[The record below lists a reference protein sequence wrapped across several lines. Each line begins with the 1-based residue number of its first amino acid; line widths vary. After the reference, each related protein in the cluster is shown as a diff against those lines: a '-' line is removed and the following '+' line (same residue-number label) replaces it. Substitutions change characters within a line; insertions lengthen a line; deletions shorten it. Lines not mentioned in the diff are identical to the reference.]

1 MVKPYAPNPYPH
13 GSSIAHVDQDTDA
26 DFKTGLM
33 APKDFGAGTDKNDI
47 LTLGIMADIGDQLV
61 PGAVTARAPPPVATP
76 VAYGRGSASSITRR
90 DTSS

>member
-61 PGAVTARAPPPVATP
+61 PGALEGRSRAP
-76 VAYGRGSASSITRR
+76 
-90 DTSS
+90 